1 MKLNSP
7 TNETLTA
14 VWINDNYIKYQHFL
28 ELKVERYSIK
38 INVTKS
44 IKFVKF
50 VNVHGDD
57 TINREY
63 YLILEEKKK
72 RSWKQA
78 NKLCQELFDGHLPWF
93 EGKDRLHEL
102 LSLFKSSKEIP
113 AIEAIYIG
121 LRFYAAEVHFLGG
134 LSLHLNHLIASRTAN
149 YDWPFGTLPFGLF
162 VNF

>member
-1 MKLNSP
+1 MKLNSLR
-7 TNETLTA
+7 NETLTA
-14 VWINDNYIKYQHFL
+14 VWINDNYIIYQHFL
-28 ELKVERYSIK
+28 ELKVQRYSIK

-44 IKFVKF
+44 IKFLKF

-78 NKLCQELFDGHLPWF
+78 NKLCEVLFDGYLPWF

-102 LSLFKSSKEIP
+102 LSLF
-113 AIEAIYIG
+113 
-121 LRFYAAEVHFLGG
+121 
-134 LSLHLNHLIASRTAN
+134 
-149 YDWPFGTLPFGLF
+149 
-162 VNF
+162 